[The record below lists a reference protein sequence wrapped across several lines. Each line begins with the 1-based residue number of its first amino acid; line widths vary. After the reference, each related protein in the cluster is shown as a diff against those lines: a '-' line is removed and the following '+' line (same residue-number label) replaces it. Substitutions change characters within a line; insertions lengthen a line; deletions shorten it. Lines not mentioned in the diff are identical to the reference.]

1 MFTSMANRQSFG
13 FSAKM
18 PGSVVIIRGLLSE
31 SLRRGVRPKTL
42 TLYEMKS
49 LIFPALFQA

>member
-1 MFTSMANRQSFG
+1 MFTSMANRRSFG

-18 PGSVVIIRGLLSE
+18 PGSVVTISE

-42 TLYEMKS
+42 TLYEMTS
-49 LIFPALFQA
+49 LIFPALLQA